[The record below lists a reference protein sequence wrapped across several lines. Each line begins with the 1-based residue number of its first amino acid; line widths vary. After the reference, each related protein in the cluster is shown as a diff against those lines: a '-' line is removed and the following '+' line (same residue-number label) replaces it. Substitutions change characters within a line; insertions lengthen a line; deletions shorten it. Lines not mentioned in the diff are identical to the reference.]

1 MQISDNLSLL
11 LSSQVIDV
19 ISNQV
24 ANISGS
30 PTLSVVDAEYG
41 TGAIVASNQI
51 VSIRNTSV
59 FSKLINKGSISFWS
73 KCPFLGSNK
82 SVPIVG
88 IGSSTY
94 KPNFADPQSGMIYFY
109 FKPDVG
115 FNEGEARMH
124 VSMVDPDGV
133 VNSFSC
139 GPVEIFT
146 AHHYIFSFNLVDGII
161 SMYIDGQVVD
171 LESEAS
177 SVVPS
182 SLNHD
187 ASHDLVIN
195 KFASIPFSG
204 LKSGSFEISDIMI
217 YSDFISD
224 ISDIAFI
231 INSGSF
237 QFLRRK
243 TGQLQG
249 ELPNILPPAIAQEF
263 NRGRINSAVN
273 GNFGVLAGTDD
284 GTILIGSEKIWQRK
298 ISFGNPVEV
307 ENIKFKKV
315 ASYFNKEIKS
325 DGFLSVRGA
334 NFSIF

>member
-1 MQISDNLSLL
+1 MQISDNISLL
-11 LSSQVIDV
+11 LSSQVVDV

-41 TGAIVASNQI
+41 TGVILASNQI
-51 VSIRNTSV
+51 VSIKNTTV
-59 FSKLINKGSISFWS
+59 FSKLSNKGSISFWS
-73 KCPFLGSNK
+73 KCPFLENDK

-88 IGSSTY
+88 VGSSIY
-94 KPNFADPQSGMIYFY
+94 KPNSAEPQSGMIYFY

-124 VSMVDPDGV
+124 VSMVDPDGLV
-133 VNSFSC
+133 SSFSC
-139 GPVEIFT
+139 GPIEIFT
-146 AHHYIFSFNLVDGII
+146 SRHYIFSFNLSDGII
-161 SMYIDGQVVD
+161 SMYIDGQIAD
-171 LESEAS
+171 LESEGS
-177 SVVPS
+177 SVIPS

-187 ASHDLVIN
+187 ASHELIIN

-204 LKSGSFEISDIMI
+204 LKSGSFEIADIMI

-284 GTILIGSEKIWQRK
+284 GIMLIGSEKIWQRK